1 MTWRLEHEKERKDK
15 KMLLS
20 EPSKPARHCWSFQW
34 DGKFVSLLYKA
45 SGVKDFKKYW
55 AFQWHGYVSWS
66 NGMVAVFLV
75 YKDLVNGR
83 FGKRVSVYLLAYFH
97 HPQSNQ
103 AFGGL
108 FIAMVS
114 CLLSSG

>member
-1 MTWRLEHEKERKDK
+1 
-15 KMLLS
+15 
-20 EPSKPARHCWSFQW
+20 
-34 DGKFVSLLYKA
+34 
-45 SGVKDFKKYW
+45 
-55 AFQWHGYVSWS
+55 
-66 NGMVAVFLV
+66 MVAVFLV

-114 CLLSSG
+114 CFFGKLLSVKALVNETFEHSISVEALS